1 MKIRDR
7 ISGIVIKNR
16 KLLMLTHEKG
26 PHSLLWTPGGGVEKG
41 ESDLDCLRRELKEE
55 LDVELVS
62 QKFLIE
68 ILAKSPLFG
77 NASRNKVYSVEIK
90 GKIKIEKGLKAV
102 WCNLE
107 DYKKGKYKMIPVTQ
121 ESVVK
126 YLVDNRI
133 WK

>member
-1 MKIRDR
+1 MEIRDR
-7 ISGIVIKNR
+7 ISGIVIKDG
-16 KLLMLTHEKG
+16 KLLMLTHENG

-41 ESDLDCLRRELKEE
+41 ENDLECLKRELKEE

-62 QKFLIE
+62 QRFLIE
-68 ILAKSPLFG
+68 LLAHSPMFSDF
-77 NASRNKVYSVEIK
+77 SRNKIYLVEIK
-90 GKIKIEKGLKAV
+90 GKIKIEKGLKGV

-121 ESVVK
+121 ENVVK
-126 YLVDNRI
+126 YLVDNHI